1 MGKTSIAVAGAL
13 AVAGLSLL
21 VSGADAQNAPKSTTT
36 CTSERG
42 GAANVAAKA
51 QAFAA
56 SLSPELKS
64 RVQLPFGRAAAV
76 RWTNVP
82 LKMMT
87 RNGVRFGEMDAS
99 QQAAARALI
108 SAAMSSCG
116 RALFDGVQAA
126 DGVLKPNDKNNIGW
140 DPGNYYIA
148 FAGAPSAREPWMF
161 QLSGHHI
168 AYNVVYN
175 GPMASATPL
184 FDGVEPVKF
193 SYLGKDYEPMSDQ
206 GRAMRALAESIAA
219 IPAAKLEGTFR
230 DITRG
235 PTANNGDVNFPMT
248 YPTGTTG
255 RGVPYNSLT
264 AQQKALVRAAARQWV
279 DLPNASLAEGLLRD
293 YTTEAALAETFVAY
307 SGATDLVTQGGYVR
321 IDGPRLWI
329 EMIVQNA
336 VADPTKVH
344 YHSIWRDKQ
353 ADYGGAFKS

>member
-1 MGKTSIAVAGAL
+1 MGKTSIASAAVLAAAGVGLL
-13 AVAGLSLL
+13 AM
-21 VSGADAQNAPKSTTT
+21 GAEAQNTPAAA
-36 CTSERG
+36 CRSEAG
-42 GAANVAAKA
+42 GTANVAAKA
-51 QAFAA
+51 NAFIAT
-56 SLSPELKS
+56 LTPELKQKA
-64 RVQLPFGRAAAV
+64 QLPYERAAGV

-82 LKMMT
+82 VAMMS
-87 RNGVRFGEMDAS
+87 RNGVRFGEMDDR

-108 SAAMSSCG
+108 SAAMSTCG

-126 DGVLKPNDKNNIGW
+126 DGVLKPSDTRNIGW

-148 FAGAPSAREPWMF
+148 FAGPPSARAPWMF

-168 AYNVVYN
+168 AYNIVYN
-175 GPMASATPL
+175 GPEPSATPL

-193 SYLGKDYEPMSDQ
+193 SYQGKDYEPLSEQ
-206 GRAMRALAESIAA
+206 GKAMRALATSIAA
-219 IPAAKLEGTFR
+219 LPGAKLDGTFR

-255 RGVPYNSLT
+255 RGVPFNSLN

-279 DLPNASLAEGLLRD
+279 DLPNASLAEVLLRA
-293 YTTEAALAETFVAY
+293 YTTDAALAETYVGF
-307 SGATDLVTQGGYVR
+307 SGATDLESQGSYVR
-321 IDGPRLWI
+321 IDGPRMWI